1 MTNGSMFFFV
11 QTFFVDITVILPTY
25 HRNFADL
32 SP

>member
-1 MTNGSMFFFV
+1 MIDGSMFFFI

>member
-25 HRNFADL
+25 YRNFADL
-32 SP
+32 LP

>member
-1 MTNGSMFFFV
+1 MFFFI